1 MASLPLSD
9 PAAVAETLRAAGYV
23 PDPDI
28 ATTLFLALRLG
39 KPLLLEGPAGTGKTA
54 LARAVAEIT
63 GRPLIRLQGYEG
75 LDESKALYEWEYAK
89 QLLYT
94 QILRD
99 KIGERLAGAA
109 TLQEAMALLA
119 DEEAVFFQERF
130 LLPRPLLAAL
140 RAPGGAVLLVDEVD
154 KTDPEFEAFL
164 LEILGEFQVTVP
176 ELGTVRAE
184 VPPLVLLTSNRQR
197 ELSEAL
203 RRRCLHLWL
212 DFPAP
217 EREAEIVRSHVPEL
231 PERLAAQLVGFV
243 RALRAGEWVK
253 QPSVAESVDW
263 ARALVILHADT
274 LDQDLVATTLGVLLK
289 VEEDR
294 QRASA
299 RLPELL
305 ASAGEVLTP

>member
-1 MASLPLSD
+1 MAHFDPQDPSSVAAALAGVGYIPD
-9 PAAVAETLRAAGYV
+9 PA
-23 PDPDI
+23 I
-28 ATTLFLALRLG
+28 ATTLLLALRLG

-54 LARAVAEIT
+54 LAQAVSEIT
-63 GRPLIRLQGYEG
+63 SRPLVRLQGYEG

-99 KIGERLAGAA
+99 KIGERLAGAE
-109 TLQEAMALLA
+109 TLHDAMELLA

-130 LLPRPLLAAL
+130 LLPRPLLRAL
-140 RAPGGAVLLVDEVD
+140 REPGGAVLLVDEVD

-164 LEILGEFQVTVP
+164 LEVLGEYQVTVP
-176 ELGTVRAE
+176 ELGTLRAI
-184 VPPLVLLTSNRQR
+184 VQPIVLLTSNRQR

-212 DFPAP
+212 DFPDA
-217 EREAEIVRSHVPEL
+217 EREAAIVHHHVPDL
-231 PERLAAQLVGFV
+231 PARLAVQLVAFV
-243 RALRAGEWVK
+243 RALREQELVK
-253 QPSVAESVDW
+253 APSVAETVDW
-263 ARALVILHADT
+263 ARALIVLHAEV
-274 LDQDLVATTLGVLLK
+274 LDADLVSSSLGVLLK

-294 QRASA
+294 NRTVA

-305 ASAGEVLTP
+305 AAAGSAA

>member
-1 MASLPLSD
+1 MAHFD
-9 PAAVAETLRAAGYV
+9 PQDSSSVAAALAGVGYIPDAA
-23 PDPDI
+23 I
-28 ATTLFLALRLG
+28 ATTLLIALKLG

-54 LARAVAEIT
+54 LAQAVSEIT
-63 GRPLIRLQGYEG
+63 GRPLVRLQGYEG

-99 KIGERLAGAA
+99 KIGERLAGAE
-109 TLQEAMALLA
+109 TLHDAMELLA

-130 LLPRPLLAAL
+130 LLPRPLLRAL
-140 RAPGGAVLLVDEVD
+140 REPGGAVLLVDEVD

-164 LEILGEFQVTVP
+164 LEVLGEYQVTVP
-176 ELGTVRAE
+176 ELGTLKALVQ
-184 VPPLVLLTSNRQR
+184 PIVLLTSNRQR

-212 DFPAP
+212 DFPDA
-217 EREAEIVRSHVPEL
+217 EREAAIVHRHVPGL
-231 PERLAAQLVGFV
+231 PARLAVQLVAFV
-243 RALRAGEWVK
+243 RALREQELVK
-253 QPSVAESVDW
+253 APSVAETVDW
-263 ARALVILHADT
+263 ARALIVLHADT
-274 LDQDLVATTLGVLLK
+274 LDADLVASSLGVLLK

-294 QRASA
+294 NRTAA

-305 ASAGEVLTP
+305 AVAGSAA

>member
-1 MASLPLSD
+1 MARFEAQDS
-9 PAAVAETLRAAGYV
+9 AAVAAALADVGYV
-23 PDPDI
+23 PDAAI
-28 ATTLFLALRLG
+28 ATTLFIALRLG

-54 LARAVAEIT
+54 LAQAVATIT
-63 GRPLIRLQGYEG
+63 GRPLVRLQGYEG

-109 TLQEAMALLA
+109 TLHDAMALLA

-130 LLPRPLLAAL
+130 LLPRPLLRAL
-140 RAPGGAVLLVDEVD
+140 REPNGAVLLVDEVD

-164 LEILGEFQVTVP
+164 LEVLGEYQVTVP
-176 ELGTVRAE
+176 ELGTLRAT
-184 VPPLVLLTSNRQR
+184 VPPMVLLTSNRQR

-212 DFPAP
+212 DFPDAA
-217 EREAEIVRSHVPEL
+217 REAEIIRRHVPEL
-231 PERLAAQLVGFV
+231 PERLTAQLVAFV
-243 RALRAGEWVK
+243 RGLRAQELVK
-253 QPSVAESVDW
+253 APSVAESVDW
-263 ARALVILHADT
+263 ARALIVLHADA
-274 LDQDLVATTLGVLLK
+274 LDADLVARSLGVLLK

-294 QRASA
+294 NRIAA
-299 RLPELL
+299 RLPDLV
-305 ASAGEVLTP
+305 AAAGSAA